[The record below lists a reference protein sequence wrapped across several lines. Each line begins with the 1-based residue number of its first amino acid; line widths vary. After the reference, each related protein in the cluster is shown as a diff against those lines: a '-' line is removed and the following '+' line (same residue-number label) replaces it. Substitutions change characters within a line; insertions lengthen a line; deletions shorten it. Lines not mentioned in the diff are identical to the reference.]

1 MITEGINKVT
11 LKGEILHVYENPYN
25 GAIIVTIGTCGSKPN
40 VVFLKGFAEYFKE
53 AYKVGDFIL
62 VEGNIQSSYRPG
74 RGIKDAIIA
83 DRILP
88 LGNTYR
94 KFENNFEV
102 YGTIK
107 SIVKIGDIHKVN
119 VNVVANGY
127 ISTIPIT
134 FYYND
139 YRLNSSEVGEAIRVS
154 GIVHTSKKE
163 VNGKMRYYQNY
174 VANGVL

>member
-11 LKGEILHVYENPYN
+11 LKGEVLHVYENPRN

-62 VEGNIQSSYRPG
+62 VEGNIQSSYRKEC
-74 RGIKDAIIA
+74 GIRISIIA

-88 LGNTYR
+88 LNNTPHKYV
-94 KFENNFEV
+94 NHFEV
-102 YGTIK
+102 YGTVK
-107 SIVKIGDIHKVN
+107 SIVNFGDMHKVN
-119 VNVVANGY
+119 INVVSNGY
-127 ISTIPIT
+127 ISTVPIT
-134 FYYND
+134 FNYND
-139 YRLNSSEVGEAIRVS
+139 YRLNSEIGEPIRVS
-154 GIVHTSKKE
+154 GIISTTSKE